1 MQTQTTEP
9 TRKTESVDDILRKTY
24 ARNHES
30 GEYFP
35 LFAEQ
40 FRKTKDY
47 LAQNPTAVKQRVY
60 YAHLLSEIGAAPL
73 VVRQAAGLALLPEPI
88 EAFLLYSLKVDLK
101 RVGETGA
108 IAQYEPFASEE
119 VMKYERDT
127 YVAHPCSPLPI
138 HIPMTRVPKRG
149 WWDILP
155 RYEMV
160 KTISRPATFGEIE
173 FLAAQLNEQTW

>member
-1 MQTQTTEP
+1 MQTPTTEP
-9 TRKTESVDDILRKTY
+9 TRPAESLQDMLRKNY
-24 ARNHES
+24 LRNHERM
-30 GEYFP
+30 EDFP

-88 EAFLLYSLKVDLK
+88 DAFLLYSLKVELK

-108 IAQYEPFASEE
+108 IAQYEPFASEG
-119 VMKYERDT
+119 VMKYEHDT

-138 HIPMTRVPKRG
+138 HIPMTRVPKKH
-149 WWDILP
+149 WWEIWP
-155 RYEMV
+155 RYEPV
-160 KTISRPATFGEIE
+160 KTVSRPATFGEIE
-173 FLAAQLNEQTW
+173 FLAARLGEQKW